1 MSGAYFS
8 CQIMCTILAIVILCV
23 AVNYFVLIVVIPLL
37 VYFVWLR
44 QYYIKTSRDIKRM
57 EGASQFVC

>member
-1 MSGAYFS
+1 
-8 CQIMCTILAIVILCV
+8 MCTILAIVILCV